1 MSKTLS
7 LLAIILLVAGTG
19 CTQTVSGSRKA
30 TIPLAKNTIQSRYN
44 RPVAEIFTAARNVLS
59 HYGTL
64 TGENTINSSLEAQ
77 VDNRSVYVRVDEV
90 EPGVSRV
97 QVQAIRKGGAGDVD
111 LAAEIDKLIAL
122 KLATASPR

>member
-1 MSKTLS
+1 M
-7 LLAIILLVAGTG
+7 
-19 CTQTVSGSRKA
+19 
-30 TIPLAKNTIQSRYN
+30 
-44 RPVAEIFTAARNVLS
+44 
-59 HYGTL
+59 
-64 TGENTINSSLEAQ
+64 
-77 VDNRSVYVRVDEV
+77 DNRSVYVRVDEV